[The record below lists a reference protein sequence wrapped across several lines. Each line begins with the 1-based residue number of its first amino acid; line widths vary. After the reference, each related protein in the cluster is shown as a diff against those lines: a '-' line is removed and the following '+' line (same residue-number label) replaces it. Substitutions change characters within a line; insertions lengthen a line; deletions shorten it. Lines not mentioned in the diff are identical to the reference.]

1 MFKKALFVVTVLLLV
16 GVVSGCGQKSLTEK
30 QMEKAMG
37 DGMGKDVNVDL
48 SSGEVKIV
56 TEDGSIMEVG
66 GDVSLPADFPKDV
79 YVMEG
84 KIISAM
90 KNVMGAGHQIMI
102 GTTKSVQEVKE
113 IYEEE
118 LVKEK
123 WVIGSSLA
131 MGDIVMLSANKD
143 DRTVSITIS
152 IDEEDENMV
161 IAIINVVE

>member
-1 MFKKALFVVTVLLLV
+1 MTKKIGLLAMIFVLSV
-16 GVVSGCGQKSLTEK
+16 VVSGCGQKTLTEK
-30 QMEKAMG
+30 QMEKAFG
-37 DGMGKDVNVDL
+37 DGMGQDVNVDL
-48 SSGEVKIV
+48 GSGEVKIT
-56 TEDGSIMEVG
+56 TEDGLVMEVG
-66 GDVSLPADFPKDV
+66 GDISLPADFPDDV
-79 YVMEG
+79 YVIEG

-90 KNVMGAGHQIMI
+90 KNVMGAGHQIMV

-118 LVKEK
+118 LAKNK
-123 WVIGSSLA
+123 WEIGSSLA

>member
-1 MFKKALFVVTVLLLV
+1 MIIALSV
-16 GVVSGCGQKSLTEK
+16 VVSGCGQKSLTEK

-37 DGMGKDVNVDL
+37 DGMGQDVNVDL

-56 TEDGSIMEVG
+56 TEDGTSLEVG
-66 GDVSLPADFPKDV
+66 ENVSLPADFPKDV
-79 YVMEG
+79 YVIEG

-90 KNVMGAGHQIMI
+90 KNVMGPGHQIMVD
-102 GTTKSVQEVKE
+102 TTKSVQEVKE

-118 LVKEK
+118 LAKDK
-123 WVIGSSLA
+123 WEIGSTLA

-152 IDEEDENMV
+152 IDEEDEDLV
-161 IAIINVVE
+161 VVIINVVE